1 VVFYGLLK
9 RDIMNNRFALASVA
23 LALSLTALGA
33 SAGVNRATFRTE
45 SNLPVYRT
53 GTPLIYEARNARVG
67 STEELT
73 SANFLSNPDGWG
85 GGVVH
90 MDYRKGSN
98 TLTLSSQDTW
108 DFQTFHAQMLDMK
121 MEAGESV
128 CGVTYTGGDI
138 TQSGI
143 VPTATFTDNSVSIS
157 YTIGD
162 VPAGGVFNFSGGQA
176 TFSVAICSAG
186 FASKGTGSSN
196 AK

>member
-1 VVFYGLLK
+1 
-9 RDIMNNRFALASVA
+9 MNHRFALASVA
-23 LALSLTALGA
+23 LALSMTALGA

-45 SNLPVYRT
+45 SNLPNYRT
-53 GTPLIYEARNARVG
+53 GTPLIYEAKSVRV
-67 STEELT
+67 SSAEELT
-73 SANFLSNPDGWG
+73 SANLVSNPDGWG

-90 MDYRKGSN
+90 MDFQKGSG

-121 MEAGESV
+121 MAAGESV

-162 VPAGGVFNFSGGQA
+162 VPSGGVFFFSGGQA
-176 TFSVAICSAG
+176 TFSVSICAPAFAG
-186 FASKGTGSSN
+186 KTGGTRN